1 MKQNK
6 GFIKGA
12 LFGALTVLLVMG
24 ILSCGMQFAGGTEG
38 ENQSKNR
45 EVIGKSEETKIT
57 LLKTLIDHYYRG
69 DVDEEALQEGLY
81 KGYIEAL
88 GDPYSAYYDEEET
101 K

>member
-69 DVDEEALQEGLY
+69 DVD
-81 KGYIEAL
+81 
-88 GDPYSAYYDEEET
+88 
-101 K
+101 